1 MIPSIHSSYNL
12 KLLNA
17 HIYSVTGRISA
28 TVGEDLSFKIF
39 TWIVF
44 ADKYMSRLKSDSGS
58 VHGEGSWFSSANDN
72 GFISAVGSFGYQRL
86 PKEQSPSL
94 SNASDSSRVLDP
106 RLEGSKKSIGSV
118 SALEELV
125 RLN

>member
-1 MIPSIHSSYNL
+1 M
-12 KLLNA
+12 

-28 TVGEDLSFKIF
+28 VIDDLSFKIF
-39 TWIVF
+39 TRIVL

-72 GFISAVGSFGYQRL
+72 GFTSAVGSFGYQRL

-94 SNASDSSRVLDP
+94 SNASDSSRVLDS
-106 RLEGSKKSIGSV
+106 RLEGSRKPTGSV